1 MRGSRTHHG
10 GYYVSYH
17 TIKAAAAVIAA
28 KTQRETHTAAVVLGS
43 GLSDYARTLDGA
55 IEMPY
60 EAIPEFPVPRVVGHG
75 GSLFSVP
82 VGENY
87 ILLFAGRVHLYEGW
101 SMDEVVFGVRTAVA
115 TGAERI
121 LLTNAAGGVNDAF
134 HPGTLVTISDH
145 LNLTARNPLIGPND
159 ARLGPRFPD
168 MSTVYSLR
176 MRTELARILRSH
188 ELPVHEGVYAWF
200 TGPTYETPAEVEMA
214 KRMGADLVGMS
225 TVPEAIAA
233 KHMGADVAGL
243 SLVTNYAAGISGDP
257 LSHDDVTE
265 TATKARAQFSN
276 VIDAFLPMLAGG

>member
-1 MRGSRTHHG
+1 M
-10 GYYVSYH
+10 SYH

-28 KTQRETHTAAVVLGS
+28 KTQREQHQAAVVLGS

-60 EAIPEFPVPRVVGHG
+60 ESIPEFPVPKVVGHS

-82 VGENY
+82 VGENNV
-87 ILLFAGRVHLYEGW
+87 LMFAGRVHLYEGW
-101 SMDEVVFGVRTAVA
+101 SMDEVVFGVRTAIA

-121 LLTNAAGGVNDAF
+121 LLTNAAGGVNEAYG
-134 HPGTLVTISDH
+134 PGSLVTISDH

-159 ARLGPRFPD
+159 DRIGPRFPD
-168 MSTVYSLR
+168 MTTVYSLR
-176 MRTELARILRSH
+176 LRTEIARILRSH
-188 ELPVHEGVYAWF
+188 SLPVHEGVYAWF
-200 TGPTYETPAEVEMA
+200 TGPTYETPAEVQMA

-233 KHMGADVAGL
+233 KHMGAEVAGL
-243 SLVTNYAAGISGDP
+243 SLVTNHAAGITGEP

-265 TATKARAQFSN
+265 TATRARARFAN
-276 VIDAFLPMLAGG
+276 VIDAFLPLLASG

>member
-1 MRGSRTHHG
+1 M
-10 GYYVSYH
+10 SYH

-28 KTQRETHTAAVVLGS
+28 KTQREQHQAAVVLGS

-60 EAIPEFPVPRVVGHG
+60 ESIPEFPVPKVVGHS

-82 VGENY
+82 VGDSNV
-87 ILLFAGRVHLYEGW
+87 LMFAGRVHLYEGW

-121 LLTNAAGGVNDAF
+121 LLTNAAGGVNEAF
-134 HPGTLVTISDH
+134 GPGSLVMISDH

-159 ARLGPRFPD
+159 DRLGPRFPD
-168 MSTVYSLR
+168 MTTVYSLR
-176 MRTELARILRSH
+176 LRTEIARILRSH
-188 ELPVHEGVYAWF
+188 SLPVHEGVYAWF
-200 TGPTYETPAEVEMA
+200 TGPTYETPAEVQMA

-233 KHMGADVAGL
+233 KHMGAEVAGL
-243 SLVTNYAAGISGDP
+243 SLVTNHAAGITGEP

-265 TATKARAQFSN
+265 TATRARARFAN
-276 VIDAFLPMLAGG
+276 VIDAFLPLLANG

>member
-1 MRGSRTHHG
+1 
-10 GYYVSYH
+10 VSYH

-28 KTQRETHTAAVVLGS
+28 KTQRDRHQAAVVLGS
-43 GLSDYARTLDGA
+43 GLSDYARTLAGA

-60 EAIPEFPVPRVVGHG
+60 ESIPEFPVPKIVGHG

-82 VGENY
+82 VGDAFV
-87 ILLFAGRVHLYEGW
+87 LMFAGRVHLYEGW

-121 LLTNAAGGVNDAF
+121 LLTNAAGGVNEDF
-134 HPGTLVTISDH
+134 HPGTLVPISDH

-159 ARLGPRFPD
+159 DRLGPRFPD
-168 MSTVYSLR
+168 MTTVYSLR
-176 MRTELARILRSH
+176 LRTELARILRSH
-188 ELPVHEGVYAWF
+188 SLPVHEGVYAWF
-200 TGPTYETPAEVEMA
+200 TGPTYETPAEIQMA

-233 KHMGADVAGL
+233 RHMGADVAGL
-243 SLVTNYAAGISGDP
+243 SLVTNYAAGISGEP

-265 TATKARAQFSN
+265 TATRARARFAN
-276 VIDAFLPMLAGG
+276 VIDAFLPALADG

>member
-1 MRGSRTHHG
+1 M
-10 GYYVSYH
+10 SYH

-28 KTQRETHTAAVVLGS
+28 KTQREQHQAAVVLGS

-60 EAIPEFPVPRVVGHG
+60 ESIPEFPVPKVVGHS

-82 VGENY
+82 VGDSNV
-87 ILLFAGRVHLYEGW
+87 LMFAGRVHLYEGW

-121 LLTNAAGGVNDAF
+121 LLTNAAGGVNEAF
-134 HPGTLVTISDH
+134 GPGSLVAISDH

-159 ARLGPRFPD
+159 DRLGPRFPD
-168 MSTVYSLR
+168 MTTVYSLR
-176 MRTELARILRSH
+176 LRTEIARILRSH
-188 ELPVHEGVYAWF
+188 SLPVHEGVYAWF
-200 TGPTYETPAEVEMA
+200 TGPTYETPAEVQMA

-233 KHMGADVAGL
+233 KHMGAEVAGL
-243 SLVTNYAAGISGDP
+243 SLVTNHAAGITGEP

-265 TATKARAQFSN
+265 TATRARARFAN
-276 VIDAFLPMLAGG
+276 VIDAFLPLLANG

>member
-1 MRGSRTHHG
+1 M
-10 GYYVSYH
+10 SYH

-28 KTQRETHTAAVVLGS
+28 KTQREQHQAAVVLGS

-60 EAIPEFPVPRVVGHG
+60 ESIPEFPVPKVVGHS

-82 VGENY
+82 VGDSNV
-87 ILLFAGRVHLYEGW
+87 LMFAGRVHLYEGW

-121 LLTNAAGGVNDAF
+121 LLTNAAGGVNEAYG
-134 HPGTLVTISDH
+134 PGSLVTISDH

-159 ARLGPRFPD
+159 DRLGPRFPD
-168 MSTVYSLR
+168 MTTVYSLR
-176 MRTELARILRSH
+176 LRTEIARILRSH
-188 ELPVHEGVYAWF
+188 SLPVHEGVYAWF
-200 TGPTYETPAEVEMA
+200 TGPTYETPAEVQMA

-233 KHMGADVAGL
+233 KHMGAEVAGL
-243 SLVTNYAAGISGDP
+243 SLVTNHAAGITGEP

-265 TATKARAQFSN
+265 TATRARARFAN
-276 VIDAFLPMLAGG
+276 VIDAFLPLLASG